1 MSENLFKSFDP
12 VAPKA
17 WKQKIQV
24 DLKGADY
31 NDTLIWKT
39 EEGIDVKP
47 FYTKEDRSHQG
58 VRTSFDNYMVCQS
71 VFVDDEKIAHK
82 IASDALSKGAD
93 TIQFVATKNFDFQ
106 SLLANIQPE
115 ASLYFKL
122 QFLDAEFV
130 KEIIQ
135 FCGDREVIFQID
147 PIGELAE
154 QGNWFQNQQK
164 DIEALQQLLGEGKLV
179 LSVSLDVYQNAGATI
194 TQQLAYAL
202 AHANEYINLLGDDA
216 AKATSFSVA
225 VGGNYFFEIAK
236 IRALRILWE
245 SLCEGYGIEHQEA
258 HIFTTPSLRN
268 KSIYDYNVNL
278 LRTTSE
284 TMSAILGSSNTVA
297 NLPYDKIYNR
307 SNEFG
312 ERISRN
318 QLLVLNNESGFKTA
332 KEIVDGTY
340 YIESL
345 TDQLAE
351 KALNIF
357 KQIEKGGGF
366 LSQLFEGTIQRKIS
380 ESHEAE
386 LEKFE
391 SGKLRLLG
399 TNFQPNP
406 EDRMKDNLQLY
417 PFAKKRN
424 TKTLITPITGKRLA
438 EKLEK
443 ERLDQES

>member
-1 MSENLFKSFDP
+1 MSENLFTSFDP

-47 FYTKEDRSHQG
+47 FYTKEDRSQQE
-58 VRTSFDNYMVCQS
+58 VKTTFKAYKVCQS
-71 VFVDDEKIAHK
+71 VFVDDEKIANK
-82 IASDALSKGAD
+82 IASDALSKGA
-93 TIQFVATKNFDFQ
+93 TAIQFVATKTFDFNT
-106 SLLANIQPE
+106 LLSGIE
-115 ASLYFKL
+115 AGTNLYFTL
-122 QFLDAEFV
+122 QFLDAGFV
-130 KEIIQ
+130 KEVIQ
-135 FCGDREVIFQID
+135 FCGDRETIFQID

-154 QGNWFQNQQK
+154 QGNWFQNQQH
-164 DIEALQQLLGEGKLV
+164 DIATIKSLLSEGKSV
-179 LSVSLDVYQNAGATI
+179 LCVSLDLYQNAGATI

-202 AHANEYINLLGDDA
+202 AHANEYIHLLGGEA
-216 AKATSFSVA
+216 AKSISFSVA

-236 IRALRILWE
+236 IRALRVLWE
-245 SLCEGYGIEHQEA
+245 SLCDGLGIEHHEA

-318 QLLVLNNESGFKTA
+318 QLLVLNNESGFESA
-332 KEIVDGTY
+332 KDIVDGTY
-340 YIESL
+340 YIEAL

-351 KALNIF
+351 KALDIF

-417 PFAKKRN
+417 PFTKTRN
-424 TKTLITPITGKRLA
+424 TKTLVIPIARKRLA

>member
-1 MSENLFKSFDP
+1 MSENLFNAFEP
-12 VAPKA
+12 VSPKA

-58 VRTSFDNYMVCQS
+58 VKTTFDSYKVCQS

-82 IASDALSKGAD
+82 IASHALSKGAD
-93 TIQFVATKNFDFQ
+93 TIQFVATQTFDFQ
-106 SLLANIQPE
+106 SLLTNIQPE

-164 DIEALQQLLGEGKLV
+164 DIEALQQLIGKGKLV

-202 AHANEYINLLGDDA
+202 AQANEYINLLGDEA
-216 AKATSFSVA
+216 ANAMSFSVA

-236 IRALRILWE
+236 IRALRVLWE
-245 SLCEGYGIEHQEA
+245 SLCGGYGIEDQEA
-258 HIFTTPSLRN
+258 HIFTAPSLRN

-345 TDQLAE
+345 TAQLAE
-351 KALNIF
+351 KALDIF

-366 LSQLFEGTIQRKIS
+366 LTQLFEGTIQRKIQ
-380 ESHEAE
+380 ESHEEE

-391 SGKLRLLG
+391 SGKLKLLG
-399 TNFQPNP
+399 TNFQPNAK
-406 EDRMKDNLQLY
+406 DRMKDNLQLY

-424 TKTLITPITGKRLA
+424 TKTLITPITRKRLA